1 MSGACVNCDLRLTAM
16 MPTSPSSR
24 IVLVTGPTKSGKS
37 EWAETLAMQ
46 SRKSVIYIA
55 TAQTNADDAEWQQRI
70 SQHRDRRP
78 ASWLTV
84 EAPENLTET
93 IATAPSCCCLLVDS
107 LGTWVANLLEQDSI
121 TWAATEQN
129 LILSLERLDNKDVI
143 VVAEEAT
150 WGVVPAY
157 SSGRLFRDRLG
168 QLVRRLG
175 AIANPVYL
183 IVGGHVL
190 NLSLLGS
197 PLPTP
202 LNEKR

>member
-1 MSGACVNCDLRLTAM
+1 M
-16 MPTSPSSR
+16 MPTSTSSR

-46 SRKSVIYIA
+46 SGKSVIYIA
-55 TAQTNADDAEWQQRI
+55 TAQTNSSDSEWQQRI
-70 SQHRDRRP
+70 FQHRDRRP
-78 ASWLTV
+78 AEWLTV
-84 EAPENLTET
+84 EVPENLTET
-93 IATAPSCCCLLVDS
+93 IVTTPSYCCLLVDS

-129 LILSLERLDNKDVI
+129 LILSLEHLDNKDVI
-143 VVAEEAT
+143 VVAEETA

-168 QLVRRLG
+168 HLVRRLG
-175 AIANPVYL
+175 AVANPVYL
-183 IVGGHVL
+183 IAGGHVL

-197 PLPTP
+197 PLPIP

>member
-1 MSGACVNCDLRLTAM
+1 M

-46 SRKSVIYIA
+46 SGKSVIYIA
-55 TAQTNADDAEWQQRI
+55 TAQTNSADPEWQQRI

-78 ASWLTV
+78 ADWGTV

-93 IATAPSCCCLLVDS
+93 IATTPSSCCLLIDS
-107 LGTWVANLLEQDSI
+107 LGTWIANLLEQDSI
-121 TWAATEQN
+121 TWTATEQN
-129 LILSLERLDNKDVI
+129 LILSLERSDNKDVI
-143 VVAEEAT
+143 VVAEEVT

-168 QLVRRLG
+168 HLIRRLG

-183 IVGGHVL
+183 VAGGHVL
-190 NLSLLGS
+190 NLSLLGF